1 MRLRNI
7 PVQKGFCRNA
17 VKLSKTKLPA
27 ADPGT
32 RYLAINSPSILRSEW
47 AKANSYWNTLS
58 QPSDQL
64 HWYRTLFQR
73 SSPGR
78 REIPGA

>member
-7 PVQKGFCRNA
+7 PRAEGVLQECRQ
-17 VKLSKTKLPA
+17 VIKTKLPA

-47 AKANSYWNTLS
+47 AKANSYWNTLL